1 MKKYLSG
8 SWVVFKN
15 YLIAMIFFYI
25 FYVGLYNFAAIYSVA
40 IFIIMASLIYFELVH
55 YAGFDKRKYGK
66 IRPYEGAIY
75 GLLAVLPIIIIQFII
90 SQLNLDAIIS
100 QLNFDTSSLNLETL
114 KVNMIKA
121 FVAPILFVAKL
132 FGYKYIW
139 SYAVAWSLIVLI
151 AFLGYYSGYKNFDL
165 GAFMRKLFGMQPKKV
180 STKKNR

>member
-25 FYVGLYNFAAIYSVA
+25 FYVGLYNFAAIYSIA

-75 GLLAVLPIIIIQFII
+75 GLIAVLPLIIIQIII
-90 SQLNLDAIIS
+90 SQLNLDTS
-100 QLNFDTSSLNLETL
+100 LLNFAILKGNL
-114 KVNMIKA
+114 IKG
-121 FVAPILFVAKL
+121 FVAPMLFIAKL
-132 FGYKYIW
+132 FAYKYIW
-139 SYAVAWSLIVLI
+139 SYAIAWFSIVLI

-165 GAFMRKLFGMQPKKV
+165 GAFIRKLFGMQPKKV